1 MNKLFFSILFLVAF
15 TFAINVQII
24 APTGANFSPDAPNMV
39 TSIIR
44 SAVSQAG
51 HTPTEQEAP
60 IQITTNLMTMGSSI
74 VVVCEQKENGV
85 IVGSGKQKAA
95 SLDDLDVAIEQAVFS
110 ALATYST
117 PQVAPTSEPQQT
129 SSNTS
134 APIVEA
140 QSQEQEVQTEK
151 DYLKKEPVRKYKS
164 IGFGLAY
171 WYNWRDSIHNPTRD
185 SDLAY
190 ALRLAYIW
198 QTSSTTA
205 LVLQSNTIFNFGDD
219 SHLQEAVTIGGR
231 YLFDNKIIT
240 PYLGAGLGFGIQA
253 DGHFDRIDEG
263 FAFGFVGSVD
273 AGVVLFQKSSIQ
285 MEVGARYNI
294 LWDGLT
300 SLSRN
305 FGATSFFV
313 ALNY

>member
-44 SAVSQAG
+44 SAVSQSG
-51 HTPTEQEAP
+51 HTPIEQPAS
-60 IQITTNLMTMGSSI
+60 IQLTTSLMTMGSSI

-95 SLDDLDVAIEQAVFS
+95 SLDDLDVAIEQAVAS
-110 ALATYST
+110 ALATKTST
-117 PQVAPTSEPQQT
+117 QAAPASQPIV
-129 SSNTS
+129 SNTPAE
-134 APIVEA
+134 AP
-140 QSQEQEVQTEK
+140 SQPQKIQTEK